1 MPYVERVT
9 KAGNTI
15 EIERYFTSRYKKKGI
30 SRGDK
35 VKPTKEEQEK
45 VNTRQ
50 AERKLR
56 ILINANY
63 GYGDYHLV
71 LDYIRRK
78 GEPDRTP
85 EQMRQDIDV
94 FLRECRKEYRK
105 AGLEFKYIHVMEI
118 GKKGARHHHL
128 VVNKIDTEIL
138 QRCWYKAYE
147 GHNRVKVFPLDD
159 SGNYAELASYLI
171 KYTGTHKKGTDGALQ
186 GKRWNCSKNLVRPEP
201 EYHIISDREYF
212 KKEPKAIK
220 GYYVDKNSVSMGV
233 HSPEY
238 YGYGYLR
245 YTLVK
250 ITDTAE
256 GALNRVDRVVVRWDL
271 PQRDMYIA
279 VLKGTP
285 SAKPTATAVTRT
297 TEIWEL
303 ALADIYVGKGVTR
316 IQTQNITDQ
325 RFNSAVC
332 GIVTGTVEEIDA
344 SVLTKQFTDF
354 FNTYSAAVLDE
365 FSAYKQSMEKYLTEI
380 AGVYDSYVSKTEGL
394 FAQYES
400 QFNERYS
407 SFESTLDNWDK
418 ELLSAYTEFMA
429 KIKLFQSDA
438 ENEFN
443 TWFESIKDKLG
454 EDIAGSLQLQIEELA
469 AAMQE
474 VKKQAEAG
482 TKETKEAIAA
492 LDERLKRVE
501 SGWGIDY
508 KHDAVL
514 GLCYMGAAYMS
525 QHYERTVETAV
536 LGATYVGN
544 SYLANT
550 F

>member
-1 MPYVERVT
+1 MRKRKRQAVKKLIQCAAVIAVGVLAIILFMLAIWYRGKNSEPVTDEQVAAQMQQAEPLVIETPEAATEGSIRVYDYDGCCIYSYYGKIRINSDGKDGKEIDVE
-9 KAGNTI
+9 ALGYL
-15 EIERYFTSRYKKKGI
+15 EGYQEH
-30 SRGDK
+30 
-35 VKPTKEEQEK
+35 KEEDWAWYFA
-45 VNTRQ
+45 TF
-50 AERKLR
+50 
-56 ILINANY
+56 IAN
-63 GYGDYHLV
+63 GIFPKPSD
-71 LDYIRRK
+71 
-78 GEPDRTP
+78 
-85 EQMRQDIDV
+85 
-94 FLRECRKEYRK
+94 
-105 AGLEFKYIHVMEI
+105 GLQVVAYSGMEI
-118 GKKGARHHHL
+118 R
-128 VVNKIDTEIL
+128 VN
-138 QRCWYKAYE
+138 A
-147 GHNRVKVFPLDD
+147 G
-159 SGNYAELASYLI
+159 YAFI
-171 KYTGTHKKGTDGALQ
+171 
-186 GKRWNCSKNLVRPEP
+186 N
-201 EYHIISDREYF
+201 
-212 KKEPKAIK
+212 
-220 GYYVDKNSVSMGV
+220 GYAFRNPATLSV
-233 HSPEY
+233 
-238 YGYGYLR
+238 
-245 YTLVK
+245 TL
-250 ITDTAE
+250 DTAE

>member
-1 MPYVERVT
+1 MANSLPFNAVAVDGEYDRVY
-9 KAGNTI
+9 KA
-15 EIERYFTSRYKKKGI
+15 EDWAWYFATFIANGI
-30 SRGDK
+30 FP
-35 VKPTKEEQEK
+35 KPS
-45 VNTRQ
+45 
-50 AERKLR
+50 
-56 ILINANY
+56 
-63 GYGDYHLV
+63 D
-71 LDYIRRK
+71 
-78 GEPDRTP
+78 
-85 EQMRQDIDV
+85 
-94 FLRECRKEYRK
+94 
-105 AGLEFKYIHVMEI
+105 GLQVVAYSGMEI
-118 GKKGARHHHL
+118 R
-128 VVNKIDTEIL
+128 VN
-138 QRCWYKAYE
+138 A
-147 GHNRVKVFPLDD
+147 G
-159 SGNYAELASYLI
+159 YAFI
-171 KYTGTHKKGTDGALQ
+171 
-186 GKRWNCSKNLVRPEP
+186 N
-201 EYHIISDREYF
+201 
-212 KKEPKAIK
+212 
-220 GYYVDKNSVSMGV
+220 GYAFRNPATLSV
-233 HSPEY
+233 
-238 YGYGYLR
+238 
-245 YTLVK
+245 TL
-250 ITDTAE
+250 DTAE

-285 SAKPTATAVTRT
+285 SAKTTATAVTRT

>member
-1 MPYVERVT
+1 MANSLPFNAVAVDGEYDRVY
-9 KAGNTI
+9 KA
-15 EIERYFTSRYKKKGI
+15 EDWAWYFATFIANGI
-30 SRGDK
+30 FP
-35 VKPTKEEQEK
+35 KPS
-45 VNTRQ
+45 
-50 AERKLR
+50 
-56 ILINANY
+56 
-63 GYGDYHLV
+63 D
-71 LDYIRRK
+71 
-78 GEPDRTP
+78 
-85 EQMRQDIDV
+85 
-94 FLRECRKEYRK
+94 
-105 AGLEFKYIHVMEI
+105 GLQVVAYSGMEI
-118 GKKGARHHHL
+118 R
-128 VVNKIDTEIL
+128 VN
-138 QRCWYKAYE
+138 A
-147 GHNRVKVFPLDD
+147 G
-159 SGNYAELASYLI
+159 YAFI
-171 KYTGTHKKGTDGALQ
+171 
-186 GKRWNCSKNLVRPEP
+186 N
-201 EYHIISDREYF
+201 
-212 KKEPKAIK
+212 
-220 GYYVDKNSVSMGV
+220 GYAFRNPATLSV
-233 HSPEY
+233 
-238 YGYGYLR
+238 
-245 YTLVK
+245 TL
-250 ITDTAE
+250 DTAE

-443 TWFESIKDKLG
+443 TWFESIKDKL
-454 EDIAGSLQLQIEELA
+454 AGDVAGALQNQIDAL
-469 AAMQE
+469 
-474 VKKQAEAG
+474 
-482 TKETKEAIAA
+482 TETIF
-492 LDERLKRVE
+492 LDK
-501 SGWGIDY
+501 Y
-508 KHDAVL
+508 
-514 GLCYMGAAYMS
+514 GLCSKVTTITKNAAGETEGILETDEGAQVTALTTFQKDAEGNTSSIVTVITPAYGN
-525 QHYERTVETAV
+525 YYYTKTAAFET
-536 LGATYVGN
+536 TDGN
-544 SYLANT
+544 GSKSITESYTQNIKED
-550 F
+550 